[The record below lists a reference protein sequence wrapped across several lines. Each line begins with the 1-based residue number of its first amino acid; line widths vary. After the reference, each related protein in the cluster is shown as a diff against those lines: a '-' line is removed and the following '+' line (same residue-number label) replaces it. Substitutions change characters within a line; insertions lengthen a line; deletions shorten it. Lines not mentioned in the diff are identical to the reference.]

1 LLKHDFIREKWRN
14 QCLKV
19 FFFILLFVVFHHSTL
34 FFLCEMLIALGFP
47 GVIVYITQSRPL
59 TINIERQM
67 ELPMTMKF
75 GESFKKF
82 ALKSLKVTTLFP

>member
-1 LLKHDFIREKWRN
+1 MLKS
-14 QCLKV
+14 V

-34 FFLCEMLIALGFP
+34 FFFLCEMLIALGFP
-47 GVIVYITQSRPL
+47 GIIVYITQSRPL

>member
-19 FFFILLFVVFHHSTL
+19 FFFYLTICCFPPLNP

-47 GVIVYITQSRPL
+47 GIIVYITQSRPL

>member
-1 LLKHDFIREKWRN
+1 MEKSMLKS
-14 QCLKV
+14 V
-19 FFFILLFVVFHHSTL
+19 FFLSYYLLFSTTQPF

-47 GVIVYITQSRPL
+47 GIIVYITQSRPL